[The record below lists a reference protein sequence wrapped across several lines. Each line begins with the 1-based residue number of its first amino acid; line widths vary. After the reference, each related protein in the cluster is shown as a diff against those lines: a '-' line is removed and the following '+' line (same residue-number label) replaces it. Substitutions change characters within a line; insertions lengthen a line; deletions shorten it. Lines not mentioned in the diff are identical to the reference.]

1 MKAALESFFS
11 SKKEDQVVF
20 TIDHHKGSEEHQL
33 NEEYFDSEIFDY
45 SLNAVN
51 TFPLFIK
58 NIRAFDLEDTVIP
71 IVSSSASV
79 AKGWNKNLG
88 MVFIDGSHSLESATL
103 DYESWESHIKN
114 GGALVI
120 HDIFEDP
127 ELGGQAPYEIYKRAL
142 GEGYKLPQI
151 VPKFIIGHSDMAPG
165 RKSDPGMNFPWKRFS
180 EKGLSIWPKNILN
193 VQVDWDIFKYNA
205 ERFGYRAP
213 TDNTDGWTKVLDVFR
228 LRFQQPLPKALL
240 LHI

>member
-1 MKAALESFFS
+1 MIDLKGIENIKGFMPDHEGKALMSWATSFSRIGPLLEIGSFCGKS
-11 SKKEDQVVF
+11 SIYLGLACKKENQVVF

-33 NEEYFDSEIFDY
+33 NEEYFDSEIYDY
-45 SLNAVN
+45 NLNAVN

-58 NIRAFDLEDTVIP
+58 NIRIFNLEDTVIP
-71 IVSSSASV
+71 IVSSSTAA

-103 DYESWESHIKN
+103 DYEGWQSYIKK

-142 GEGYKLPQI
+142 SEGYKLHERVDTI
-151 VPKFIIGHSDMAPG
+151 VC
-165 RKSDPGMNFPWKRFS
+165 
-180 EKGLSIWPKNILN
+180 L
-193 VQVDWDIFKYNA
+193 
-205 ERFGYRAP
+205 
-213 TDNTDGWTKVLDVFR
+213 TKDF
-228 LRFQQPLPKALL
+228 
-240 LHI
+240 

>member
-1 MKAALESFFS
+1 MIDLKGIEDIKGFMPNHEGKALMSWAKIFSQIGPLLEIGSFCGKS
-11 SKKEDQVVF
+11 SIYLGLASKKEDQVVF

-71 IVSSSASV
+71 IVSSSAAA

-103 DYESWESHIKN
+103 DYESWQSYVKK

-142 GEGYKLPQI
+142 GEGYKLYERVDTI
-151 VPKFIIGHSDMAPG
+151 VC
-165 RKSDPGMNFPWKRFS
+165 
-180 EKGLSIWPKNILN
+180 L
-193 VQVDWDIFKYNA
+193 
-205 ERFGYRAP
+205 
-213 TDNTDGWTKVLDVFR
+213 TKDF
-228 LRFQQPLPKALL
+228 
-240 LHI
+240 

>member
-1 MKAALESFFS
+1 MINLNGIENIKGFMPDHEGKALMAWAKIFSKIGPLLEIGSFCGKS
-11 SKKEDQVVF
+11 SIYLGLAAKEEDQVVF

-33 NEEYFDSEIFDY
+33 NEEYFDYEIYDEN
-45 SLNAVN
+45 LKTVN
-51 TFPLFIK
+51 TFPLFLK
-58 NIRAFDLEDTVIP
+58 NIRIFDLEDSVIP

-127 ELGGQAPYEIYKRAL
+127 NLGGQAPYEIYKRAL
-142 GEGYKLPQI
+142 NDGYKLYE
-151 VPKFIIGHSDMAPG
+151 
-165 RKSDPGMNFPWKRFS
+165 R
-180 EKGLSIWPKNILN
+180 
-193 VQVDWDIFKYNA
+193 VD
-205 ERFGYRAP
+205 
-213 TDNTDGWTKVLDVFR
+213 TMVCLTKDF
-228 LRFQQPLPKALL
+228 
-240 LHI
+240 